1 MTLRRRPAMSLPRA
15 LTFGVALAALPALA
29 PAQGAPGIAPGARGT
44 PDSVMVSTAWLA
56 ERLGNADLVVL
67 FTGTRAEYEAGHIPG
82 ARHLPSSA
90 FTTMRD
96 AGGGLTLSTEVPA
109 LPQLD
114 SVLETVGVSDHSR
127 IVVYGGGNAPTSVAR
142 LYVTLDHVGLGARSS
157 VLSGGLAGWRAE
169 NRPLTPDVPVVV
181 RGSVTLRPRTDVIAD
196 LATVR
201 AASTGTGP
209 KILDARLPEFYSGA
223 NAGSMPRAG
232 HIPSAS
238 NIPFS
243 MVTTSGSSFKDV
255 ASLQDLFRT
264 SGLKSGDSVITY
276 CHIGLQASVL
286 YVAARAAGYD
296 ARMYDG
302 SFDEW
307 SKRPELPVVK

>member
-1 MTLRRRPAMSLPRA
+1 MTLLRRPAMSLPRA
-15 LTFGVALAALPALA
+15 LALGVALAALPTFA
-29 PAQGAPGIAPGARGT
+29 PGQGAPSTAPGARGM
-44 PDSVMVSTAWLA
+44 PDSVMVSTTWLA
-56 ERLGNADLVVL
+56 DRITNPDLVVL
-67 FTGTRAEYEAGHIPG
+67 FAGTRAEYDAGHIPG

-96 AGGGLTLSTEVPA
+96 VGGGLTLSTEVPA

-114 SVLETVGVSDHSR
+114 SVLETVGVSDQSR
-127 IVVYGGGNAPTSVAR
+127 IVVYGGSAATTVAR
-142 LYVTLDHVGLGARSS
+142 LYMTLDHVGLGARSS

-169 NRPLTPDVPVVV
+169 NRPLTSDVPVVV
-181 RGSVTLRPRTDVIAD
+181 RGSVTLHPRTDVIAD

-201 AASTGTGP
+201 AATAGTGP
-209 KILDARLPEFYSGA
+209 KILDARTPEYYTGA
-223 NAGSMPRAG
+223 SAGSMPRAG

-255 ASLQDLFRT
+255 ASLQELFRT

-307 SKRPELPVVK
+307 SKRPELQVIK

>member
-1 MTLRRRPAMSLPRA
+1 MSLPRA
-15 LTFGVALAALPALA
+15 LTFGVALAALPVFA
-29 PAQGAPGIAPGARGT
+29 PAQSAPSTPSGARGM

-96 AGGGLTLSTEVPA
+96 VGGGLTLSTEVPA
-109 LPQLD
+109 IPQLD
-114 SVLETVGVSDHSR
+114 SVLESVGVSDHSR
-127 IVVYGGGNAPTSVAR
+127 IVAYGGNAPTSVAR

-157 VLSGGLAGWRAE
+157 VLSGGLVTWRAE
-169 NRPLTPDVPVVV
+169 NRPLTPDAPVVV
-181 RGSVTLRPRTDVIAD
+181 PGSVTLRPRTDVIAD

-201 AASTGTGP
+201 AASAGTGP
-209 KILDARLPEFYSGA
+209 KILDARLPEFYTGA
-223 NAGSMPRAG
+223 SAGSMPRAG

-307 SKRPELPVVK
+307 SKRPELQVVK